1 MSFTEQE
8 HQTFIIAVSI
18 CAGLS
23 LISSLI
29 VISMYLIFQEL
40 KTFAYRLVTY
50 LSISD
55 LMVSIVLITPKTPEA
70 WCIIKA
76 CLFVS
81 GCSGRVIITYI
92 IAKSVYTSYFSEDY
106 QVEKYEK
113 QFVFT
118 GIAVLLVLI
127 ALPFTTSSY
136 GDANNTCWINA
147 TGDNYIA
154 GNIWRATVFY
164 LPCLII
170 TILVIRMYV
179 KIIQAVREKVEQE
192 DITQSMADYTLVLM
206 NKLRLFPMFNLAVV
220 IPALMNRIYDLVW
233 PDNPSI
239 ELVMIATLPL
249 SLLGVANAILFIR
262 TPSVRG
268 IISRILFNKK
278 YQESLLIKSTTT
290 A

>member
-8 HQTFIIAVSI
+8 HQILVIAVSV
-18 CAGLS
+18 CAGFS

-29 VISMYLIFQEL
+29 VISMYLISPEL
-40 KTFAYRLVTY
+40 KTFAYRLITY

-81 GCSGRVIITYI
+81 GCTGRVIITYI

-113 QFVFT
+113 QYVLT

-127 ALPFTTSSY
+127 ALPFTTDSY

-179 KIIQAVREKVEQE
+179 KIIQAVREKLDQE
-192 DITQSMADYTLVLM
+192 DITQSVADYTLVLM
-206 NKLRLFPMFNLAVV
+206 KKLRLFPMFNLAVV
-220 IPALMNRIYDLVW
+220 IPGLMNRIYDLVW

-239 ELVMIATLPL
+239 ELVMIATLPV

-268 IISRILFNKK
+268 IILRMLFNKK
-278 YQESLLIKSTTT
+278 YQESLFIKSTTT
-290 A
+290 V